1 MATAVQTPSTTHTP
15 VAQSETAARTS
26 RKTIKVAIKRQAKP
40 DAPARTETFEIPYRP
55 NMNITSV
62 LGEIACDPVTAT
74 GEPTTPISYDANC
87 LEEICGSC
95 AMLINGRARMACS
108 ALVDKLT
115 GPNGEGTITL
125 APLSK
130 FPVVRDL
137 AVDRSVLFENLKA
150 VKAWVPIDGS
160 YDLGGG
166 PRQFPQ
172 LQETLYPLSNCISCT
187 ICMEVCPQF
196 NDSTNFVG
204 AATIAQVKL
213 FNNHPTGAVL
223 KEERLR
229 ALAGDGGV
237 QECGFAQNCVEACPK
252 QLPLTEA
259 ISDVSRDVIVQQV
272 KDFFTR

>member
-15 VAQSETAARTS
+15 NAQSETAARSS
-26 RKTIKVAIKRQAKP
+26 RANIRIQIKRQATP
-40 DAPARTETFEIPYRP
+40 DASPRTEHFEIPYRP

-62 LGEIACDPVTAT
+62 LGEIACDPVTADGT
-74 GEPTTPISYDANC
+74 PTTPIAYDANC

-108 ALVDKLT
+108 ALVDKLR
-115 GPNGEGTITL
+115 GPDSDEPITL

-150 VKAWVPIDGS
+150 VKAWVPVDGT
-160 YDLGGG
+160 YDLGPA

-172 LQETLYPLSNCISCT
+172 LQEQLYPLSNCISCT

-213 FNNHPTGAVL
+213 FNNNPTGAVL

-237 QECGFAQNCVEACPK
+237 QECGFAQNCVNACPK

-259 ISDVSRDVIVQQV
+259 ISDVSRDVMVQQV